1 MGRAK
6 RQTDPGS
13 TPRPPGH
20 GGDQTIRSYLQA
32 APRARTPQ
40 RELEAASQIIESLP
54 STPARFSPTL
64 SESQQQQQDGEWR
77 DIIPNLLTK
86 SDFEALSDRIGRVV
100 REEVAQLRA
109 DMANVE
115 ARMAVAETE
124 TRALRTDL
132 EQTNTAVMTQE
143 ADIAY
148 LTTWVDDLDNRGRR
162 LNLRVRGVREGG
174 PSENVPEVL
183 RQIFTHILGGQ
194 QVPRIGL
201 VRAHRA
207 LRPLP
212 APEEQPR
219 DIICC
224 LDNYHLK
231 EEILRTARRMG
242 AVRMEGQTISV
253 YQDLS
258 RYTLQARRALRPV
271 TSALQ
276 QAGIQYRWGYPFS
289 LSARHGQDQLIV
301 RKPGDVPGFLRS
313 LGLPPQ
319 QVPDWLARSF
329 LQQVPGPQFP
339 RRPNAGPQRPQ
350 QQRQRDRNPGPAR
363 REQ

>member
-1 MGRAK
+1 MGRTK
-6 RQTDPGS
+6 RQADPGS
-13 TPRPPGH
+13 TPRPSGQ
-20 GGDQTIRSYLQA
+20 GGEQTIRSYLQA
-32 APRARTPQ
+32 ASRAQTPQ
-40 RELEAASQIIESLP
+40 REMEAASQILESLP

-86 SDFEALSDRIGRVV
+86 SDFKALSERLGRVV

-132 EQTNTAVMTQE
+132 EQTNTAVMNQE
-143 ADIAY
+143 ADITY

-174 PSENVPEVL
+174 PSENVPELL
-183 RQIFTHILGGQ
+183 RQIFTHVLGGQ

-201 VRAHRA
+201 VHAHRA

-231 EEILRTARRMG
+231 EEILRTART
-242 AVRMEGQTISV
+242 Q
-253 YQDLS
+253 L
-258 RYTLQARRALRPV
+258 
-271 TSALQ
+271 
-276 QAGIQYRWGYPFS
+276 
-289 LSARHGQDQLIV
+289 RHGGRPHGRPDHLRLPRFIQIHPTSQESPA
-301 RKPGDVPGFLRS
+301 PGDISPTTGRHPVPLELS
-313 LGLPPQ
+313 VLALGKTRTRPTNSKK
-319 QVPDWLARSF
+319 A
-329 LQQVPGPQFP
+329 G
-339 RRPNAGPQRPQ
+339 RRPGIPT
-350 QQRQRDRNPGPAR
+350 
-363 REQ
+363 